1 MALLTRLGMV
11 SYPELNAMSDQ
22 QQKVLLDELKLH
34 MLELA
39 LTDKNTQAALKQRM
53 GGALQALQGKP

>member
-1 MALLTRLGMV
+1 MV